1 MELVDWMMIIY
12 IVYLICVFFYLISL
26 GLNFRIKHR
35 RYVYNGI
42 ASIIE
47 RNLHPDNIEK
57 MIDEIENLFD
67 TCCRFYKDLY
77 KVYPNVVFVLD
88 DIHAVIN
95 TKIKSKIVNQK
106 VVRFFNDNYA
116 IFKDVHNKFREKYP
130 FYEFT
135 EKQQSVLNQ
144 IMDDKLMLEKLL
156 IEFKGE

>member
-1 MELVDWMMIIY
+1 MGLVDWMMIIY
-12 IVYLICVFFYLISL
+12 VVYLICVFFYLISL
-26 GLNFRIKHR
+26 GLNIRIKHR

-95 TKIKSKIVNQK
+95 TKIKSKIVNK
-106 VVRFFNDNYA
+106 RVVRFLMRIMLYLK
-116 IFKDVHNKFREKYP
+116 IFIINLGENIHFMN
-130 FYEFT
+130 
-135 EKQQSVLNQ
+135 
-144 IMDDKLMLEKLL
+144 LL
-156 IEFKGE
+156 RNSSLF